1 MVQGSVAGLMDCGKK
16 VPFATVAEALAV
28 RRRQRDQSM
37 NIYFCEKH
45 ACLHLGHPQ
54 PVAAQYRGL
63 PRYHS
68 HAGALQAALVH
79 QAGQREPR
87 KAHVFKI
94 RDAPREFTK
103 LWAIRWGNPLPLH
116 SPLARPVVDID
127 TARRLF
133 AEMNPTTN
141 DYVIVHQKPSRLS

>member
-1 MVQGSVAGLMDCGKK
+1 MDCGKK

-79 QAGQREPR
+79 QAAQREPR

-94 RDAPREFTK
+94 RDPPREFTK
-103 LWAIRWGNPLPLH
+103 LWAIRWGDPLSLY
-116 SPLARPVVDID
+116 SPLAEPVADIN
-127 TARRLF
+127 TARRLRERF
-133 AEMNPTTN
+133 RLTASDFP
-141 DYVIVHQKPSRLS
+141 PSRLS